1 MTGAAP
7 GRVSRWL
14 LPALIALPFAVA
26 VVVDAVRVIRR
37 PPAVDRA
44 LLELSA
50 LRFDPADPV
59 FDMRPRPAGVDEPW
73 ERPGFSLSS
82 GWGQVAGEGR
92 WTAGVPVALRF
103 DLGSGG
109 QRVLLVEARADRR
122 ARDPV
127 LLAASMNG
135 VDCGRSELGRRM
147 RVCRYALPEGAA
159 TPGPN
164 QLELRLVDARTG
176 EDARDR
182 TALMRRFA
190 VAGDGPASFDE
201 LVTPPPLTID
211 RERGTVLIQ
220 RAGRFVAPFSTPRSG
235 SVLSGR
241 LRFRNP
247 GDEAWCRVIVARRY
261 AAPDRFDVV
270 SERTLRSARSHTV
283 KIRQE
288 LRDRE
293 EPVALIVDVSPAAAA
308 GGVLLEELTVGVG
321 PRR

>member
-1 MTGAAP
+1 MTATAP
-7 GRVSRWL
+7 GRVAHRL
-14 LPALIALPFAVA
+14 LPALIAVPFAVA
-26 VVVDAVRVIRR
+26 VVVDVVRVIRR
-37 PPAVDRA
+37 PPAIDRP
-44 LLELSA
+44 LLEISA
-50 LRFDPADPV
+50 VHFDPADPV

-82 GWGQVAGEGR
+82 GWGQVTREGQ
-92 WTAGVPVALRF
+92 WTAAAEATLRL
-103 DLGSGG
+103 DLGHGG
-109 QRVLLVEARADRR
+109 QRALLVEARADRR
-122 ARDPV
+122 ARVPV

-135 VDCGRSELGRRM
+135 IDCGRSELGRRLG
-147 RVCRYALPEGAA
+147 VCRYALPEGAA

-176 EDARDR
+176 EEARGR
-182 TALMRRFA
+182 TALVRRFA
-190 VAGDGPASFDE
+190 AAGDGPASFDE

-261 AAPDRFDVV
+261 AASDRFDVV
-270 SERTLRSARSHTV
+270 SERTLRAARSHTV

-308 GGVLLEELTVGVG
+308 GGVLLEKLRVEVG
-321 PRR
+321 PKR

>member
-1 MTGAAP
+1 MAGTAP
-7 GRVSRWL
+7 GRVARWL
-14 LPALIALPFAVA
+14 LPALIALPFAAAVA
-26 VVVDAVRVIRR
+26 VDVVRVVRR
-37 PPAVDRA
+37 PPAVDRP
-44 LLELSA
+44 LLELSV
-50 LRFDPADPV
+50 LRFEPADPV
-59 FDMRPRPAGVDEPW
+59 FDLRPPHRGAGETW
-73 ERPGFSLSS
+73 ERPEHSLAS
-82 GWGQVAGEGR
+82 GWGQVAAEGR
-92 WTAGVPVALRF
+92 WTAGASASLEV
-103 DLGSGG
+103 DLSQGG

-127 LLAASMNG
+127 LLATSLNG
-135 VDCGRSELGRRM
+135 VDCGRSELGRRLG
-147 RVCRYALPEGAA
+147 VCRFTLPADAARPGA
-159 TPGPN
+159 N
-164 QLELRLVDARTG
+164 QLELELVDARTG
-176 EDARDR
+176 EEARGR
-182 TALMRRFA
+182 TALIRRVA
-190 VAGDGPASFDE
+190 LAGDGPASFDE

-247 GDEAWCRVIVARRY
+247 GDEAWCRVIVARCY

-321 PRR
+321 PKR